1 MLFVN
6 CSLYEHDFFFF
17 LEVLNMVVKPTT
29 EQILNCT
36 QGNNLLQ
43 YRRGKVYDKMY
54 ILIFGKV
61 IGK

>member
-6 CSLYEHDFFFF
+6 CSLYEHDFFF

>member
-1 MLFVN
+1 MN
-6 CSLYEHDFFFF
+6 MIFFF

-29 EQILNCT
+29 EQIFNCT
-36 QGNNLLQ
+36 QGDNLLQ
-43 YRRGKVYDKMY
+43 YRREKVYDKMY

>member
-1 MLFVN
+1 MN
-6 CSLYEHDFFFF
+6 MIFFF